1 MKILQEF
8 LFFASHF
15 LNGKNDSR
23 ANGVS
28 VLFAALAFLATITSF
43 AETTTP
49 VVTGAPK
56 IANATR
62 WCDDLYLGRGGVW
75 TRRTPI
81 MLSNQTAEAYEGLPV
96 ALKVGKDLP
105 IANVRIEELR
115 LVDEKDNELLF
126 GVWGD
131 ERIENGPVP
140 DGAELS
146 IPVSLPA
153 NGFAVYWLYWNNP
166 SAWGYADFFKERA
179 VLDLNGS
186 FEKGN
191 DETAVG
197 WHPSLADA
205 KHRLSID
212 TKVFASDKRAL
223 RAETDPDAK
232 ESWFSFSRHDIT
244 VVPGAEVTL
253 RVKVRGENVKGT
265 AGWYIHIGDKKKSD
279 VVNRVVRTGTG
290 TFDWKETV
298 IKVKVPEGCT
308 RLATGSVL
316 RGTGTAWYDDFS
328 FDPGVERP
336 SVFARVGATEQLS
349 ATFVGENAAWPA
361 DPADGAWEFRVP
373 VRLANFSPEGSPST
387 LASFNLHEAVR
398 STRNAD
404 CRLMDDSGEIPLCVL
419 NDRVLFTTAIPA
431 QTVKTC
437 WLYVRQGKPR
447 PQEKPEEVRSAL
459 GSPIP
464 SDQVLLRK
472 TMISDMAAYEKILT
486 SSANMTKNPCFTDG
500 MTGWRHSNE
509 AKGSRIAYE
518 PSATGGKFGSG
529 FATMSIPA
537 DEKAIWRGWYQT
549 IPIKPNRN
557 YFYGGFIS
565 SDDADARTTISL
577 HKHDN
582 KGKNTLMTSSS
593 GGIVGTAPWTPTFG
607 TFSTVENDAT
617 VTLHLT
623 THGHGKFAYDGLI
636 VAEYARAQVGDPQAR
651 PAGPHVAFAVQA
663 VDPIVKVFR
672 ESPVE
677 DSRAFEVCLARNET
691 EPLQLAVR
699 AAKAIGRLEVEVTPP
714 MMADGTGGV
723 SVETGWVEYVPV
735 DYPSSYFSSLTPEWR
750 LKHPKSGTGSDGWS
764 GWWPDPIAPVNAG
777 PIAANVTQPVWINVK
792 SSADTKPGV
801 YEGRIK
807 WKADGLLLR
816 EDTYSV
822 RVWNFTLPAV
832 AETPAIYDLRL
843 HSKWWKNDFEGLDT
857 DGRRRLLWK
866 FNSEKRLCPDSLGG
880 QPKFSRAPDGTIT
893 ADFAEYDRLAAE
905 YFDEFHFP
913 VSYTPGTF
921 YCFGWA
927 MPPRKFLGEDPYPGE
942 WPYEGADRMK
952 LRPEYKRAYQDA
964 LRLYWNH
971 MKAKGWADKLV
982 LYISDEPHFTRQEIK
997 TQMIACCQMIHE
1009 VDPTIRIYSSTWRHC
1024 PEWNDSIDVWG
1035 VGHYGCFPVA
1045 EMKARAAAGKHVWF
1059 TTDGQ
1064 MCLDTPYCAVERMLP
1079 HYCAAFHAE
1088 AYEFWGSTWLTYDPW
1103 KFGWHSYIPQSDT
1116 PGKHYFVRYP
1126 DGDGYLI
1133 YPGVPGRFKG
1143 PVTSVRLE
1151 AARDGVEDFSY
1162 LKRLERLA
1170 DGNDPRAE
1178 RAKALLAEFR
1188 ALVTIPNAGGR
1199 YSTSI
1204 LPEPEKIGI
1213 LRRKAGDLLNEAK

>member
-1 MKILQEF
+1 MKIINRHNIFGCAAVIVALA
-8 LFFASHF
+8 ASA
-15 LNGKNDSR
+15 
-23 ANGVS
+23 ANGGS
-28 VLFAALAFLATITSF
+28 TA
-43 AETTTP
+43 
-49 VVTGAPK
+49 K
-56 IANATR
+56 WR
-62 WCDDLYLGRGGVW
+62 DDLYLGRGGFW
-75 TRRTPI
+75 KCRAPI
-81 MLSNQTAEAYEGLPV
+81 TVTNPTAEACEGQPV

-105 IANVRIEELR
+105 VAGVRLEELR
-115 LVDEKDNELLF
+115 LVDEKGNELLF
-126 GVWGD
+126 GAWGD
-131 ERIENGPVP
+131 ERIENGPLP
-140 DGAELS
+140 DGTEVS

-153 NGFAVYWLYWNNP
+153 KGSATYWLYWDNP

-179 VLDLNGS
+179 VLDLNGG
-186 FEKGN
+186 FEKGG
-191 DETAVG
+191 EAVAG
-197 WHPSLADA
+197 WRQSIPDA
-205 KHRLSID
+205 SHRLAVD
-212 TKVFASDKRAL
+212 TKVFASGKRAL

-232 ESWFSFSRHDIT
+232 DSWFSFSRHDIT

-265 AGWYIHIGDKKKSD
+265 AGWYVHIGDRKKSD
-279 VVNRVVRTGTG
+279 IVNRVVRTGSG

-328 FDPGVERP
+328 FDPGVTP
-336 SVFARVGATEQLS
+336 TPVSARVGATERIS
-349 ATFVGENAAWPA
+349 AAFVGQDAAWPA
-361 DPADGAWEFRVP
+361 DSADGAWAFRVP
-373 VRLANFSPEGSPST
+373 IRLANFSSEESPST
-387 LASFNLHEAVR
+387 LVSFSLHEAVR

-404 CRLMDDSGEIPLCVL
+404 CKLMDGTTEIPLCVL
-419 NDRVLFTTAIPA
+419 DDRAIFTCSIPA

-472 TMISDMAAYEKILT
+472 TTVSDVAAYERILR
-486 SSANMTKNPCFTDG
+486 SSANIVKNPCFTEG
-500 MTGWRHSNE
+500 SAGWTHSKE

-518 PSATGGKFGSG
+518 TPATGGKFGGG
-529 FATMSIPA
+529 FAKTTIPA
-537 DEKAIWRGWYQT
+537 DEKPTWRGWYHYV
-549 IPIKPNRN
+549 PIKPNRS

-565 SDDADARTTISL
+565 SDNSDSRVSIHL
-577 HKHDN
+577 HKH
-582 KGKNTLMTSSS
+582 GKDGHTTSMLATS
-593 GGIVGTAPWTPTFG
+593 GGVVGTTPWTPTFG
-607 TFSTVENDAT
+607 SFSTDDNDARIS
-617 VTLHLT
+617 LHLT
-623 THGHGKFAYDGLI
+623 TQGHGSFAYDGII
-636 VAEYARAQVGDPQAR
+636 VAEYARALVGAPQAR
-651 PAGPHVAFAVQA
+651 PAGPQVALAVQS

-677 DSRAFEVCLARNET
+677 DSHAFEVCLAQNET

-714 MMADGTGGV
+714 AMADGTGGLT
-723 SVETGWVEYVPV
+723 VETGWVEYVPV
-735 DYPSSYFSSLTPEWR
+735 DYPTSYYSSLTPEWM
-750 LKHPKSGTGSDGWS
+750 LKHPKNGAGSDGWS
-764 GWWPDPIAPVNAG
+764 GWWPDPIAPVNFG
-777 PIAANVTQPVWINVK
+777 PVAANVTQPVWINVK
-792 SSADTKPGV
+792 SSANTKPGV
-801 YEGRIK
+801 YTGRIR
-807 WKADGLLLR
+807 WKADGKVIR
-816 EDTYSV
+816 ADMYMV
-822 RVWNFTLPAV
+822 RVWNFALPAV

-843 HSKWWKNDFEGLDT
+843 HSKWWKDDFEGLDA

-866 FNSEKRLCPDSLGG
+866 FNSEKRICPDSLGG
-880 QPKFSRAPDGTIT
+880 QPKFTRAADGTIK
-893 ADFAEYDRLAAE
+893 ADFTEYDRLASE

-913 VSYTPGTF
+913 VSYTPGIF

-927 MPPRKFLGEDPYPGE
+927 MPPKKFLGEDPYPGE
-942 WPYEGADRMK
+942 WPYEGANRMQ
-952 LRPEYKRAYQDA
+952 LRPEYKKAYQTA

-971 MKAKGWADKLV
+971 VKAKGWADKLV

-1009 VDPTIRIYSSTWRHC
+1009 VDPAIRIYSSTWRHC

-1035 VGHYGCFPVA
+1035 VGHYGNFPVD
-1045 EMKARAAAGKHVWF
+1045 EMKARAAAGKHIWF

-1079 HYCAAFHAE
+1079 HYCAAHHAE

-1116 PGKHYFVRYP
+1116 PGRHYFVRYP

-1170 DGNDPRAE
+1170 AGNDPRAE
-1178 RAKALLAEFR
+1178 RAKTLLAEFR

-1199 YSTSI
+1199 YSTRI

-1213 LRRKAGDLLNEAK
+1213 LRRAAGDLLSER